1 MTIIMGE
8 DIKVRVATVK
18 SSGLR
23 DRDTKRG
30 ADAVSLLDTR
40 CHENPQTRVTTPREE
55 APNTMANPEEE
66 EEEEKYE
73 SFLSRVRRTVY
84 VDELTPH
91 ASKSVVESAFSQ
103 FGTVKDVIFLPNY
116 LGPKELPTGVL
127 VEMESEQT
135 AKAVIETVS
144 QFPFMVAGMPRPVR
158 ASAARP
164 AMFSDRPKK
173 PGRTIQ
179 FRWVDP
185 SDAEFDKAQ
194 RVKRLVRKHT
204 AEAAFMIKK
213 QLEEA
218 EELAKQ
224 QSETVTT
231 HHKKFEMIDKLTHDR
246 VAQELA
252 GRYNIKCGPPHR

>member
-1 MTIIMGE
+1 
-8 DIKVRVATVK
+8 
-18 SSGLR
+18 
-23 DRDTKRG
+23 
-30 ADAVSLLDTR
+30 
-40 CHENPQTRVTTPREE
+40 
-55 APNTMANPEEE
+55 MANPEEE

-252 GRYNIKCGPPHR
+252 GRYNLKCGPPHR

>member
-1 MTIIMGE
+1 MSLSLSFLI
-8 DIKVRVATVK
+8 
-18 SSGLR
+18 GL
-23 DRDTKRG
+23 
-30 ADAVSLLDTR
+30 
-40 CHENPQTRVTTPREE
+40 E
-55 APNTMANPEEE
+55 MANPEEE
-66 EEEEKYE
+66 EEEKYS
-73 SFLSRVRRTVY
+73 SFLEKVRRTVY

-116 LGPKELPTGVL
+116 LGPKELPAGVL
-127 VEMESEQT
+127 VEMESEQK

-158 ASAARP
+158 ATAARP

-173 PGRTIQ
+173 PGRRIQ

-185 SDAEFDKAQ
+185 GDPEFEKAQ
-194 RVKRLVRKHT
+194 RVKRTVRKHT

-213 QLEEA
+213 QLEDA

-231 HHKKFEMIDKLTHDR
+231 HHKKFEIIDKLTHDG
-246 VAQELA
+246 VAQDLA
-252 GRYNIKCGPPHR
+252 GYYNMKCGPPHR

>member
-1 MTIIMGE
+1 
-8 DIKVRVATVK
+8 
-18 SSGLR
+18 
-23 DRDTKRG
+23 
-30 ADAVSLLDTR
+30 
-40 CHENPQTRVTTPREE
+40 
-55 APNTMANPEEE
+55 MANPEEE
-66 EEEEKYE
+66 EGEEEKYE

-103 FGTVKDVIFLPNY
+103 FGTVKEVIFLPNY

-127 VEMESEQT
+127 IEMESEQK

-173 PGRTIQ
+173 PGRRIQ

-185 SDAEFDKAQ
+185 SDDEFDKAQ

-231 HHKKFEMIDKLTHDR
+231 HHKKFEMIDKLTYDG

-252 GRYNIKCGPPHR
+252 GRYNMKCGPPYR

>member
-1 MTIIMGE
+1 
-8 DIKVRVATVK
+8 
-18 SSGLR
+18 
-23 DRDTKRG
+23 
-30 ADAVSLLDTR
+30 
-40 CHENPQTRVTTPREE
+40 
-55 APNTMANPEEE
+55 MANPEEE
-66 EEEEKYE
+66 EGEEEKYE

-103 FGTVKDVIFLPNY
+103 FGTVKEVIFLPNY

-127 VEMESEQT
+127 IEMESEQK

-144 QFPFMVAGMPRPVR
+144 QPVR

-173 PGRTIQ
+173 PGRRIQ

-185 SDAEFDKAQ
+185 SDDEFDKAQ

-231 HHKKFEMIDKLTHDR
+231 HHKKFEMIDKLTYDG

-252 GRYNIKCGPPHR
+252 GRYNMKCGPPHR